1 MQKKTKF
8 AALLLFAA
16 AVSPCFAQQPLPP
29 GFDGPLPQPAPA
41 RDDNPLPLRE
51 RSLFENG
58 SERPAA
64 FTLVG
69 QFMTIY
75 DDDIRGAYAPGGG
88 ALAQISLFA
97 SYDKNWRH
105 NEFHA
110 DYTPTFNRYFSDGDL
125 NFTAQDYDQEFIHR
139 ISERSEVDW
148 SARAAR
154 YSSRYLAPV
163 DPTRFGDL
171 TITVPDLQ
179 SLSGVNDI
187 TVTTVQSRLAYVH
200 QSSTRDT
207 WTFAALGGISK
218 FTPENSATIFTPLV
232 ERFYDGGANL
242 SWRHKLSEKQSF
254 GVSVTT
260 AYTAQSGPTTHELDE
275 TIQGTFSQM
284 IGRWRFDLA
293 AGPLIRQVPKSSPFK
308 NGNNYV
314 VNVGATRK
322 FGHSTV
328 NAFYSRSLQM
338 GFVDGSV
345 LAHSISGSV
354 RHDLSERLFV
364 GALGTYGYSSYP
376 GASLNGFISAGQF
389 GYHVTRDLIAIASY
403 THGQQDAEGNLAQLG
418 YHRNQYS
425 GGISYDFTH
434 LLPHRN

>member
-1 MQKKTKF
+1 MSNKIKF
-8 AALLLFAA
+8 AALLVFAA

-29 GFDGPLPQPAPA
+29 GIDGPLPQPEAPKN
-41 RDDNPLPLRE
+41 DDALPLRE

-58 SERPAA
+58 PEKPAT

-69 QFMTIY
+69 QFMTMY
-75 DDDIRGAYAPGGG
+75 DDDIRGAFAPGGG
-88 ALAQISLFA
+88 ALAQMSLFA
-97 SYDKNWRH
+97 SFDKNWRH

-139 ISERSEVDW
+139 ISPRSEIDW
-148 SARAAR
+148 TARVAR
-154 YSSRYLAPV
+154 YSSRYLSPT

-171 TITVPDLQ
+171 TITVPNLQ
-179 SLSGVNDI
+179 SLSGVDDI
-187 TVTTVQSRLAYVH
+187 TVTTAQSRLAYLH
-200 QSSTRDT
+200 DSSPRDT

-218 FTPENSATIFTPLV
+218 FTPDDSTTLITPLV
-232 ERFYDGGANL
+232 QRFYDVGVNM
-242 SWRHKLSEKQSF
+242 SWRHKLSETRSF
-254 GVSVTT
+254 GISMTT
-260 AYTAQSGPTTHELDE
+260 AYTAESGPTTHEFDE
-275 TIQGTFSQM
+275 TIEGTYSQM
-284 IGRWRFDLA
+284 VGRWRFDFS
-293 AGPLIRQVPKSSPFK
+293 AGPLIRQVPKSSPFQ

-314 VNVGATRK
+314 INVGATRK

-338 GFVDGSV
+338 GFANGSV

-354 RHDLSERLFV
+354 RHNLSERMFI

-376 GASLNGFISAGQF
+376 GATLNGFISAGQF
-389 GYHVTRDLIAIASY
+389 GYHLTRDLIAIANY
-403 THGQQDAEGNLAQLG
+403 THGQQDATGDLAQLG